1 MNNQIKGVTGE
12 VVPEGQILTY
22 TLHSPARATLVEW
35 SNVVLESLEN
45 WPKDK
50 PYLAVHD
57 ISQPGIGML
66 FCSAVNNDIFQ
77 LAVLPE
83 TKARIDVLL
92 GAHPDWTVALAVV
105 VSGSLSGH
113 LSKVLFA
120 RAQTDAAYATKAFF
134 HKDIALR
141 WLTEHANSRQ
151 PALR

>member
-1 MNNQIKGVTGE
+1 MEDQIKGVTRG
-12 VVPEGQILTY
+12 VVDTGIMTY
-22 TLHSPARATLVEW
+22 TLHSPARATLIEW
-35 SNVVLESLEN
+35 SNAVLESLER
-45 WPKDK
+45 WPKGK

-57 ISQPGIGML
+57 ISRPGIGML

-83 TKARIDVLL
+83 TKTRIDTLL
-92 GAHPDWTVALAVV
+92 GAHPGWAVALATV

-120 RAQTDAAYATKAFF
+120 REQANALYASKAFF

-141 WLTEHANSRQ
+141 WLTEHANSHMSA
-151 PALR
+151 PVP